1 MKAATLPPFR
11 SLTARIVLLAF
22 APFALDG
29 CLSIGVDHAHAK
41 APSAEARC
49 SLEARLYETG
59 KDAKGDVKSPR
70 DVKWKLFRLDASPDV
85 PVREGTGSVW
95 SATDLTAGKYRIAA
109 SWGPKPGV
117 ADDTSAG
124 SGDDTF
130 SLKPG
135 DAARAD
141 FVLKKFP
148 VWVVVG
154 VLIGVV
160 AIVAILAAANAFEKG
175 MEGIHLSSGNT
186 PDRATRGSDLRG
198 GDLGEKP
205 AAD

>member
-1 MKAATLPPFR
+1 MR
-11 SLTARIVLLAF
+11 SISRSSIGRITARLVLLAL

-29 CLSIGVDHAHAK
+29 CLSIGVDHTHAK
-41 APSAEARC
+41 APAADTKC

-59 KDAKGDVKSPR
+59 KDAKGDVKSAR
-70 DVKWKLFRLDASPDV
+70 DVKWKLFHVDASPDV
-85 PVREGTGSVW
+85 PVREGTGPVW
-95 SATDLTAGKYRIAA
+95 SATDLAAGKYRIAA

-117 ADDTSAG
+117 AGDTSAG

-141 FVLKKFP
+141 FILKKFP

-154 VLIGVV
+154 VLIGAV
-160 AIVAILAAANAFEKG
+160 AIVAILVAANAFEKG
-175 MEGIHLSSGNT
+175 VEGIHLSSGNT
-186 PDRATRGSDLRG
+186 PDRATRGRDLRR
-198 GDLGEKP
+198 GDLEERP
-205 AAD
+205 DTD